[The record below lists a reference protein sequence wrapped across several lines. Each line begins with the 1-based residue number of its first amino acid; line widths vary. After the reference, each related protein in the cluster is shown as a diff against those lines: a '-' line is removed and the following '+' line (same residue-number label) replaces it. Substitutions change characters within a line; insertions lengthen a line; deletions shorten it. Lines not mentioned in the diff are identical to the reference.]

1 MVDRVDKQTRHRI
14 MRANRGKNTGPEVS
28 VRKAFYSKG
37 FRYRLHDR
45 NLPGR
50 PDMVFKPQKAVVFVH
65 GCFWHGHSCRRKP
78 HAKSNCSY
86 WQQKIEANKRRD
98 LETRNELLQKN
109 WRILVIWECAVRRRK
124 PPFAES
130 ADIELAVSWLLGSG
144 RLAILS
150 EKGFDECL

>member
-50 PDMVFKPQKAVVFVH
+50 PDMVFK
-65 GCFWHGHSCRRKP
+65 
-78 HAKSNCSY
+78 
-86 WQQKIEANKRRD
+86 QKIEANKRRD